1 MKLFKKLAILAMTV
15 FAFTACEDVPAPYNL
30 PGEGGGNGSGSGS
43 GSVEGV
49 LIDESFSSDF
59 GVFKTVE
66 TEGNYP
72 WIIDFKTAKAT
83 SYVNGQNERA
93 QSWLIAD
100 PIDLTG
106 LNEVRIVFDYIIRY
120 AESGKVAANHQL
132 LISDNYAGDPTTATW
147 TNIDYGAVEGVDW
160 TTFAQA
166 NVSIP
171 QEYTNKSNITIALKY
186 SAASKAGTWEVKNFL
201 VEEGQGATGGNASDK
216 YIDETFAND
225 FGSFTLA
232 ETVGDYPWII
242 DYSTA
247 KATSYI
253 NNENNAAESW
263 LISPAVDFS
272 NETEAYVAFEYIIRY
287 AESGKVAENHQL
299 LISDDYTGDPATATW
314 TNIDYSAVEGVNWT
328 TFEKAN
334 VAVPQAFMGK
344 AAVTFALKYS
354 ANEKAGTWEVKNFV
368 VAHGAVVEEEEP
380 EANEYTVAEAIAAF
394 VDGQNIPAIVT
405 GYIVGTVQ
413 GMNTSDAIFGTTNP
427 SNTNLILA
435 DDADE
440 KDIAKCLIV
449 QLPSG
454 DIRNALSLAGNAAN
468 YKKRVKLTGDI
479 AKYYGVPGLKNT
491 SAYEFVG
498 EGGDTPS
505 IPGEQTT
512 IANAIE
518 AGPGA
523 AKVSGT
529 VLATYARG
537 FIVNDGTASIL
548 VYLGSEHSY
557 VAGDV
562 VTVEGNT
569 SEYAGMLQFGS
580 GTSVEKTGTESVSHP
595 TVSVMSAADMDAY
608 LSAPVIKYVQYT
620 GKLTIK
626 EYYYN
631 VEISGATKAMG
642 SISYPAA
649 GMVDAS
655 LDGKEI
661 TVTGYTIG
669 VSSSKYVN
677 TMAVSVVAAD
687 GSTTPD
693 EGGDEGDEGGI
704 TEPVVFDFTN
714 PTSLTPS
721 ITPAEKGKG
730 IEFDE
735 VTFTNGDV
743 TITALKNDATTKV
756 RIWTKNDLTT
766 EFRSYNKSTI
776 TISGKGM
783 KKIVFDGNKVSTMTT
798 TTGTLSE
805 GTWTGDADSVTFNV
819 TGTLNINTITVE

>member
-1 MKLFKKLAILAMTV
+1 MKLFKKLAILAMTA

-30 PGEGGGNGSGSGS
+30 PGEGGGNGSGS

-186 SAASKAGTWEVKNFL
+186 SAASKAGTWEVKNF
-201 VEEGQGATGGNASDK
+201 
-216 YIDETFAND
+216 
-225 FGSFTLA
+225 
-232 ETVGDYPWII
+232 
-242 DYSTA
+242 
-247 KATSYI
+247 
-253 NNENNAAESW
+253 
-263 LISPAVDFS
+263 
-272 NETEAYVAFEYIIRY
+272 
-287 AESGKVAENHQL
+287 
-299 LISDDYTGDPATATW
+299 
-314 TNIDYSAVEGVNWT
+314 
-328 TFEKAN
+328 
-334 VAVPQAFMGK
+334 
-344 AAVTFALKYS
+344 
-354 ANEKAGTWEVKNFV
+354 V

-380 EANEYTVAEAIAAF
+380 EANEYTVAEAIAAY
-394 VDGQNIPAIVT
+394 VGEQEIPAIVT

-413 GMNTSDAIFGTTNP
+413 GMSTSDAIFGTENP

-569 SEYAGMLQFGS
+569 SEYAGLLQFGS
-580 GTSVEKTGTESVSHP
+580 GTSVEKTGTESVSQP
-595 TVSVMSAADMDAY
+595 AVSVMSAADMDAY

-620 GKLTIK
+620 GKLTING
-626 EYYYN
+626 YYYN

-693 EGGDEGDEGGI
+693 DGGNEGDDEGGI

-730 IEFDE
+730 VEFDE

-756 RIWTKNDLTT
+756 RIWTKNDRTT
-766 EFRSYNKSTI
+766 ELRSYNKSTI

-783 KKIVFDGNKVSTMTT
+783 KKIVFDGNKTDTMTAD
-798 TTGTLSE
+798 TGTLISE
-805 GTWTGDADSVTFNV
+805 GTWTGDANSVTFNV